1 MRNVPF
7 ILSSEVYV
15 DEQKEWISKELG
27 QCREPAVNGW
37 FLDSRP
43 RRKAVKFEV
52 VLHQKAPGVL
62 IPTQKV
68 YALRVDIDIQ
78 DRGIEQQ
85 HGVLPSG
92 TYAHTQTYIV
102 IYTYADRDTDMSLG
116 ERENHPDLFR

>member
-27 QCREPAVNGW
+27 QCREPVVKGW

-62 IPTQKV
+62 IPTRKV
-68 YALRVDIDIQ
+68 HKLLPPCSWEHIGPHRATKEASDICWKSNAA
-78 DRGIEQQ
+78 GEQ
-85 HGVLPSG
+85 
-92 TYAHTQTYIV
+92 
-102 IYTYADRDTDMSLG
+102 
-116 ERENHPDLFR
+116 

>member
-52 VLHQKAPGVL
+52 VLHQKKNTRGSDSNSEGTQNPPTLFMRAHWTPPCHKRRKRYMLGVKRARRA
-62 IPTQKV
+62 ITV
-68 YALRVDIDIQ
+68 M
-78 DRGIEQQ
+78 G
-85 HGVLPSG
+85 
-92 TYAHTQTYIV
+92 
-102 IYTYADRDTDMSLG
+102 
-116 ERENHPDLFR
+116 